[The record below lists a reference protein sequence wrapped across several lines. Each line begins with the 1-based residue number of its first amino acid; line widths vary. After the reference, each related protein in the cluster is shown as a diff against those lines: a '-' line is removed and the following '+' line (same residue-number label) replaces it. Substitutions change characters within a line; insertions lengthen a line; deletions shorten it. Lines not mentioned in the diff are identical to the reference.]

1 MTQKLTHN
9 AKTLSWGGEM
19 TFKKTFVP
27 SQVLAQ
33 TSASSKFNIPQKW
46 NLPYNVGRKFGL
58 IYALI
63 RYFLSTKTMQ
73 IEIGKR
79 WYISVALFKTSPTVY
94 LEGQADAINEG
105 TVTN

>member
-1 MTQKLTHN
+1 
-9 AKTLSWGGEM
+9 
-19 TFKKTFVP
+19 
-27 SQVLAQ
+27 
-33 TSASSKFNIPQKW
+33 
-46 NLPYNVGRKFGL
+46 
-58 IYALI
+58 
-63 RYFLSTKTMQ
+63 MQ